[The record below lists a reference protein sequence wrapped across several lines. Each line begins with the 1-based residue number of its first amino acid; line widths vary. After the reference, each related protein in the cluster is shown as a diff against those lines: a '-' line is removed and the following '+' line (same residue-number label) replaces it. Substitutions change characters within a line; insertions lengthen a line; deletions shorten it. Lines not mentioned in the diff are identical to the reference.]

1 MVTIF
6 HPHPLTP
13 SPIEGEGE
21 PELLDVGWALPTLPL
36 ISRDMRRQEG
46 GFC

>member
-1 MVTIF
+1 MIIVADASVL

-21 PELLDVGWALPTLPL
+21 PDSLAPSILL
-36 ISRDMRRQEG
+36 E
-46 GFC
+46 